1 MKSRK
6 ISVHIADDHKIIID
20 GIIAVLE
27 DEDDI
32 QVVGYSCNGNELI
45 NWFKEDNKC
54 DVLILDI
61 NMPEISGMEVLKF
74 LKQKNIFQP
83 TVVLSSYDDIKLI
96 KEVIK
101 LGAKGFIAKKCAGKH
116 ILNAIRS
123 VIHDEEYFGP
133 SIQELIVK
141 NFATK
146 TVLNGNNTNQD
157 GILTSSLTEREI
169 QVLKLIAKQKS
180 TKEIAE
186 ELFISSNTVETHRKN
201 LIKKIN
207 VKNVVG
213 LALYAA
219 KNNLV

>member
-6 ISVHIADDHKIIID
+6 ITVHIADDHMIIID
-20 GIIAVLE
+20 GIMAVLE
-27 DEDDI
+27 DVDDI
-32 QVVGYSCNGNELI
+32 LVVGHSCNGVELI
-45 NWFKEDNKC
+45 NWFNAGNKC

-61 NMPEISGMEVLKF
+61 NMPETSGMEVLKF

-83 TVVLSSYDDIKLI
+83 TVILSSYDDIKLI

-116 ILNAIRS
+116 ILNAIRA
-123 VIHDEEYFGP
+123 VIHDDEYFGP

-141 NFATK
+141 NFAVK
-146 TVLNGNNTNQD
+146 SVLNGQNSNQD
-157 GILTSSLTEREI
+157 GILTSSLTVREI
-169 QVLKLIAKQKS
+169 QVLKLIAQQYN

-201 LIKKIN
+201 LIKKLN

>member
-1 MKSRK
+1 MSSTK

-27 DEDDI
+27 HEDDI
-32 QVVGYSCNGNELI
+32 EVNGYSKDGKELI
-45 NWFKEDNKC
+45 EWFHNDNKC

-61 NMPEISGMEVLKF
+61 NMPEADGIEVLNF
-74 LKQKNIFQP
+74 LNEKKKYQP
-83 TVVLSSYDDIKLI
+83 TVVLSSYDDIKLV

-116 ILNAIRS
+116 ISKAIRS
-123 VIHDEEYFGP
+123 VVVDETYFGP
-133 SIQELIVK
+133 SIQELIVSNFTKKTGNEK
-141 NFATK
+141 NPI
-146 TVLNGNNTNQD
+146 NQE
-157 GILTSSLTEREI
+157 GIFISSLTEREI
-169 QVLKLIAKQKS
+169 QILKLIAQQYS

-186 ELFISSNTVETHRKN
+186 KLFISTNTVETHRKN
-201 LIKKIN
+201 LIKKVK

-213 LALYAA
+213 LALYAS

>member
-6 ISVHIADDHKIIID
+6 ISVHIADDHQIIID

-27 DEDDI
+27 DEKDI
-32 QVVGYSCNGNELI
+32 EVNGYSCNGNELI
-45 NWFKEDNKC
+45 NWFNNNNRC

-61 NMPEISGMEVLKF
+61 NMPEISGVEVLTF
-74 LKQKNIFQP
+74 LKQKNILQP
-83 TVVLSSYDDIKLI
+83 TVVLSGYDDIKLI

-101 LGAKGFIAKKCAGKH
+101 LGAKGFIAKKCAGMH
-116 ILNAIRS
+116 ITNAIRT
-123 VIHDEEYFGP
+123 VIHDDEYFGP

-141 NFATK
+141 SFAKK
-146 TVLNGNNTNQD
+146 TVSNGVNKNQD
-157 GILTSSLTEREI
+157 GILTSSLTGREI
-169 QVLKLIAKQKS
+169 QVLKLIAQQNS
-180 TKEIAE
+180 TREIAE

-201 LIKKIN
+201 LIKKLN

-219 KNNLV
+219 KND

>member
-32 QVVGYSCNGNELI
+32 LVNGYSCNGNELI
-45 NWFKEDNKC
+45 NWFNNDNSC

-61 NMPEISGMEVLKF
+61 NMPEISGMEVLQF
-74 LKQKNIFQP
+74 LKQKNIYQP

-101 LGAKGFIAKKCAGKH
+101 LGAKGFIAKKCAGMH
-116 ILNAIRS
+116 ITKAIRS
-123 VIHDEEYFGP
+123 VINDDEYFGP

-141 NFATK
+141 SFARK
-146 TVLNGNNTNQD
+146 TGIDTANNHQD
-157 GILTSSLTEREI
+157 GILISSLTEREI
-169 QVLKLIAKQKS
+169 QVLKLIALQMS
-180 TKEIAE
+180 TKEIAH

-201 LIKKIN
+201 LIKKLN

>member
-32 QVVGYSCNGNELI
+32 QINGFSTDGKELI
-45 NWFKEDNKC
+45 NWFNNNNSC

-61 NMPEISGMEVLKF
+61 NMPEVSGMEVLQF
-74 LKQKNIFQP
+74 LKQKNLYQP

-116 ILNAIRS
+116 ISNAIRS
-123 VIHDEEYFGP
+123 VIHDDEYFGP

-141 NFATK
+141 NFAKK
-146 TVLNGNNTNQD
+146 TGLNGTVKNQD
-157 GILTSSLTEREI
+157 GILASSLTEREL
-169 QVLKLIAKQKS
+169 QVLKLIAQQNS
-180 TKEIAE
+180 TREIAE

-201 LIKKIN
+201 LIKKLN

-219 KNNLV
+219 KNDLV

>member
-20 GIIAVLE
+20 GIVAVLD

-32 QVVGYSCNGNELI
+32 KVVGYSCNGNDLI
-45 NWFKEDNKC
+45 NWFKEGNKC

-101 LGAKGFIAKKCAGKH
+101 LGAKGFIAKKCAGLH
-116 ILNAIRS
+116 ISNAIRA
-123 VIHDEEYFGP
+123 VVHDDEYFGP

-141 NFATK
+141 NFASK
-146 TVLNGNNTNQD
+146 TGINGKNKNQD
-157 GILTSSLTEREI
+157 GILINSLTNREV
-169 QVLKLIAKQKS
+169 QVLKLIAQQNS
-180 TKEIAE
+180 TKEIAD

-201 LIKKIN
+201 LIKKLN